1 VKGERAGC
9 AGLGRPWFRC
19 TIGGM
24 DVALRVP
31 ESSRW
36 QLVTADVG
44 GLSALALDDGA
55 RLGDALRAVHAVEGG
70 AANWFEH
77 RYALRGVSL
86 VGSGSRFRLVVHTW
100 PEHGMATLDLS
111 SPETSATEQLRRY
124 VDAVVAL
131 AGSDGVQRARFKSAG
146 GR

>member
-1 VKGERAGC
+1 MSEAVR
-9 AGLGRPWFRC
+9 
-19 TIGGM
+19 TS
-24 DVALRVP
+24 

-36 QLVTADVG
+36 QLVTADIG
-44 GLSALALDDGA
+44 GLSAFALDDGA
-55 RLGDALRAVHAVEGG
+55 RLGDALRAVHGVEGG
-70 AANWFEH
+70 AATWLEN

-111 SPETSATEQLRRY
+111 SPESSATEQLRRY
-124 VDAVVAL
+124 VDAVVAF
-131 AGSDGVQRARFKSAG
+131 AGGDGAQRARFKSAG